1 MIFRFHPEAKA
12 EFDAAVDFY
21 ESRQF
26 GLGAEF
32 SKVVYESIQMILEY
46 PDSWTVIHGK
56 YRRCLTRRF
65 PYGVIYYKEGDAI
78 NIVAIMQ
85 LNREPGYWKG
95 RTR

>member
-21 ESRQF
+21 ESRQR

-46 PDSWTVIHGK
+46 PDSWTLIYGK